1 MTMAVERRKLKF
13 DSLDEVA
20 VDAERLLANGYEK
33 AGNWDLS
40 QVAGHLA
47 NWLSYPVEGF
57 PKAPLPVRMMLG
69 AVRVTLGRKMFESY
83 LAKGMPA
90 GKPTMTESVPPPGGD
105 ATAAVAKLKEKAR
118 QFQAHTGDYLPSP
131 LFGKMTREEALKL
144 QLVHCAHHLSFLVPK
159 T

>member
-1 MTMAVERRKLKF
+1 MAATRRTLKF
-13 DSLDEVA
+13 ESLDEV
-20 VDAERLLANGYEK
+20 VRDAENLLANGYEK

-47 NWLSYPVEGF
+47 NWMTYPLDGF

-69 AVRVTLGRKMFESY
+69 MVRVTLGRKMFLQY
-83 LAKGMPA
+83 TATGMPS

-105 ATAAVAKLKEKAR
+105 PAAAVGTLKSAAERWKT
-118 QFQAHTGDYLPSP
+118 HTGDFIPSP

-144 QLVHCAHHLSFLVPK
+144 QLVHGAHHLSFLVPK
-159 T
+159 TA

>member
-1 MTMAVERRKLKF
+1 MAVERRKLKF
-13 DSLDEVA
+13 DSLDAAVA
-20 VDAERLLANGYEK
+20 DAERLLANGYEK

-47 NWLSYPVEGF
+47 NWLSYPVDGF
-57 PKAPLPVRMMLG
+57 PKAPFPVRMMLG

-90 GKPTMTESVPPPGGD
+90 GKPTMTESVPPLGGD
-105 ATAAVAKLKEKAR
+105 PTAAVSRLKERAGR
-118 QFQAHTGDYLPSP
+118 FQTHTGDYLPSP

-159 T
+159 V